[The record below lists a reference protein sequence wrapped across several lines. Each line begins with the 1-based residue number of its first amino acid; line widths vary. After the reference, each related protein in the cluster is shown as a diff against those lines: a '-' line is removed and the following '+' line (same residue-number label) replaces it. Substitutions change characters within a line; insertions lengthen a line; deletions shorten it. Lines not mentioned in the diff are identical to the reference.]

1 MKIKKQL
8 LALALCFSV
17 SLGCVTPAFADGSSV
32 VTLGAD
38 LSEEQKQ
45 TVLDYF
51 GVKKDEV
58 VVLEVNNKIYIKR
71 VIGVPGDT
79 IRFTKEGDTYL
90 NNNLVTW
97 NFETKGITRSI
108 DEEITLD
115 HQFYYVL
122 GDNRDI
128 AYDSRTFGKV
138 SKSQILGVV
147 VNINNSK

>member
-51 GVKKDEV
+51 GVKKMK
-58 VVLEVNNKIYIKR
+58 LLY
-71 VIGVPGDT
+71 
-79 IRFTKEGDTYL
+79 
-90 NNNLVTW
+90 
-97 NFETKGITRSI
+97 
-108 DEEITLD
+108 
-115 HQFYYVL
+115 
-122 GDNRDI
+122 
-128 AYDSRTFGKV
+128 
-138 SKSQILGVV
+138 
-147 VNINNSK
+147 